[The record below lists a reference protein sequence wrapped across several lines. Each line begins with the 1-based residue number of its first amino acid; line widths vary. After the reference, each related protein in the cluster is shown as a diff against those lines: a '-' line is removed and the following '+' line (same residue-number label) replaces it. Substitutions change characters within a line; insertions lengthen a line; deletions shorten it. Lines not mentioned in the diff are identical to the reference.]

1 MFYVH
6 SVYVY
11 VSNHGIVKCLF
22 LRPYRYTARPKLTH
36 VVFIFSVGMWK
47 IARLS
52 DSAAH
57 RASGSRRIGIA
68 HRTRG
73 TGADL
78 GLTTGARQAR
88 GSARAGGKNKKRTA
102 QMCASTY
109 FLKVQLV

>member
-1 MFYVH
+1 VFYVH

-52 DSAAH
+52 DSAA
-57 RASGSRRIGIA
+57 RIA
-68 HRTRG
+68 HRPSASRIG
-73 TGADL
+73 R
-78 GLTTGARQAR
+78 GARGPTSGLRRALDKRADRPAR
-88 GSARAGGKNKKRTA
+88 ENKNKKRTA
-102 QMCASTY
+102 QMCGSTY

>member
-57 RASGSRRIGIA
+57 RASGSA
-68 HRTRG
+68 HRHRVSDAG
-73 TGADL
+73 HGGRPSGLRRALDKRADRP
-78 GLTTGARQAR
+78 AR
-88 GSARAGGKNKKRTA
+88 
-102 QMCASTY
+102 
-109 FLKVQLV
+109 

>member
-1 MFYVH
+1 VFYVH

-36 VVFIFSVGMWK
+36 VVFIFSVGIWK

-52 DSAAH
+52 DSAA
-57 RASGSRRIGIA
+57 RIA
-68 HRTRG
+68 HRPSASRIG
-73 TGADL
+73 R
-78 GLTTGARQAR
+78 GARGPTSGLRRAL
-88 GSARAGGKNKKRTA
+88 GTSARIGPRGKKKKKSTA
-102 QMCASTY
+102 QMCGSTY

>member
-57 RASGSRRIGIA
+57 RASGSA
-68 HRTRG
+68 HRHRVSDAGTRG
-73 TGADL
+73 
-78 GLTTGARQAR
+78 
-88 GSARAGGKNKKRTA
+88 N
-102 QMCASTY
+102 
-109 FLKVQLV
+109 

>member
-57 RASGSRRIGIA
+57 RASGSAHRHRASDAGHGGRPRAYDGRSTSARIGP
-68 HRTRG
+68 RG
-73 TGADL
+73 
-78 GLTTGARQAR
+78 
-88 GSARAGGKNKKRTA
+88 KKKKKSTA
-102 QMCASTY
+102 QMCGSTY